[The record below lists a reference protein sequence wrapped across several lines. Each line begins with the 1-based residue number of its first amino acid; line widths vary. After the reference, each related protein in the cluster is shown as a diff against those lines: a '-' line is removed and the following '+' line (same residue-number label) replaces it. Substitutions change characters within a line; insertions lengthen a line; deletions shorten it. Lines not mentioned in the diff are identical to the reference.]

1 MEPSLFRL
9 GDRSRFPTLRARSY
23 CNHAAISPPSRPVR
37 AAALDVIDR
46 YAADGVGAL
55 SWCLEQRERLRGAL
69 AGLIGARASE
79 LGFVANTT
87 AGVRAVALGI
97 KWQPGD
103 RVVLLHGEFPA
114 NVTPWQIAAELHL
127 VQLEWLRAD
136 DFFGPSGTGL
146 SQLEALLRT
155 GVRLVA
161 VSAVQFQTGLCMPLA
176 EIGAL
181 CRAHGA
187 ELFVD
192 AIQACGIVPI
202 HVEAM
207 QIDYLACG
215 SHKWLMGMEG
225 LAFLYVR
232 QACAPALRPVV
243 AGWLSHEEGLRFL
256 LEGEGHL
263 RYDRPI
269 RTRADFVEG
278 GAMPQV
284 VLAALEAAVEP
295 IVTLGVPTIL
305 GHVQA
310 FHDALEPGLVARGFA
325 SLRATTPAQRSGILS
340 VLPPAGVDV
349 VALHHELGQR
359 GISCAIPDGRLR
371 FSPHWPN
378 ALAEVPV
385 VLAAIDESLAE
396 LGRSAPP

>member
-37 AAALDVIDR
+37 AAVLDVIDHQ
-46 YAADGVGAL
+46 AAEGVGAFL
-55 SWCLEQRERLRGAL
+55 SRLEQRERLRATL
-69 AGLIGARASE
+69 AGLIGAQAAQ

-87 AGVRAVALGI
+87 AGVRTVALGI

-103 RVVLLHGEFPA
+103 RVVVLHGEFPA

-127 VQLEWLRAD
+127 LELQWLRAD
-136 DFFGPSGTGL
+136 DFGGSGTGL
-146 SQLEALLRT
+146 EQLEALLRR

-161 VSAVQFQTGLCMPLA
+161 VSAVQFQSGLRMPLA
-176 EIGAL
+176 AIGAL

-187 ELFVD
+187 ELLVD
-192 AIQACGIVPI
+192 AIQACGVVPI
-202 HVEAM
+202 DVEAM
-207 QIDYLACG
+207 QIDYLSCG
-215 SHKWLMGMEG
+215 SHKWLMGLEG
-225 LAFLYVR
+225 VAFLYLR
-232 QACAPALRPVV
+232 DAAALRPVE
-243 AGWLSHEEGLRFL
+243 AGWLSHEESVRFL

-278 GAMPQV
+278 GAAPAV

-295 IVTLGVPTIL
+295 ILALGVPAIL
-305 GHVQA
+305 QHVQA
-310 FHDALEPGLVARGFA
+310 FHDALEPGLQARGFT
-325 SLRATTPAQRSGILS
+325 SLRAAAPEQRSGILS
-340 VLPPAGVDV
+340 ALPPAGVDV
-349 VALHHELGQR
+349 VALHRALGQR

-378 ALAEVPV
+378 SLAEVPQ
-385 VLAAIDESLAE
+385 VLEALDESLRE
-396 LGRSAPP
+396 PPR

>member
-1 MEPSLFRL
+1 MLGDPQPSLFRL

-46 YAADGVGAL
+46 CAAEGIGAL
-55 SWCLEQRERLRGAL
+55 GWCLEQRARLRATL
-69 AGLIGARASE
+69 AGLIGAGTSE

-87 AGVRAVALGI
+87 AGVRTVALGI
-97 KWQPGD
+97 TWQPGD

-127 VQLEWLRAD
+127 IRIEWLRAD
-136 DFFGPSGTGL
+136 DFFGPDGTGL

-161 VSAVQFQTGLCMPLA
+161 VSAVQFQTGLRMPLA

-192 AIQACGIVPI
+192 AIQACGVVPI
-202 HVEAM
+202 DVEAM

-215 SHKWLMGMEG
+215 SHKWLMGLEG
-225 LAFLYVR
+225 VAFLYVR
-232 QACAPALRPVV
+232 QARAAALRPVV
-243 AGWLSHEEGLRFL
+243 AGWLSHEDGLRFL
-256 LEGEGHL
+256 IEGEGHL

-269 RTRADFVEG
+269 RARADFVEG
-278 GAMPQV
+278 GAAPV
-284 VLAALEAAVEP
+284 VLLAALEAALEP
-295 IVTLGVPTIL
+295 IVTLGVPAIL
-305 GHVQA
+305 EHVQA
-310 FHDALEPGLVARGFA
+310 FHDALEAGLVTRGFA
-325 SLRATTPAQRSGILS
+325 SLRATVPAQRSGILS

-349 VALHHELGQR
+349 VALHAELGPR

-378 ALAEVPV
+378 ALAEVPA
-385 VLAAIDESLAE
+385 VLEAVDESLHE
-396 LGRSAPP
+396 RPR

>member
-1 MEPSLFRL
+1 MGGVEPSLFRL

-37 AAALDVIDR
+37 AAVLDVLDR
-46 YAADGVGAL
+46 YAAEGIGAL
-55 SWCLEQRERLRGAL
+55 ASCLEQRERLRDTL
-69 AGLIGARASE
+69 AGLIGAPASE

-87 AGVRAVALGI
+87 AGVRAVALGM

-127 VQLEWLRAD
+127 IELEWLRTD
-136 DFFGPSGTGL
+136 DFLGPGGTGL
-146 SQLEALLRT
+146 QQLEAILRK
-155 GVRLVA
+155 GVRMVA
-161 VSAVQFQTGLCMPLA
+161 VSAVQFQSGLRMPLCA
-176 EIGAL
+176 IGAL

-202 HVEAM
+202 DVEAM
-207 QIDYLACG
+207 QIDYLSCG
-215 SHKWLMGMEG
+215 SHKWLMGLEG
-225 LAFLYVR
+225 VAFLYVR
-232 QACAPALRPVV
+232 QARAAALRPVV

-256 LEGEGHL
+256 LEGAGHL

-278 GAMPQV
+278 GAAPVV
-284 VLAALEAAVEP
+284 VLAALEAALAP
-295 IVTLGVPTIL
+295 ITALGVPAIL
-305 GHVQA
+305 EHVQA
-310 FHDALEPGLVARGFA
+310 WHDALEPGLVARGFE
-325 SLRATTPAQRSGILS
+325 SLRSPVPAQRSGILS

-349 VALHHELGQR
+349 VALHAALGRR

-378 ALAEVPV
+378 ALAEAPV
-385 VLAAIDESLAE
+385 VLDAIDESLRE
-396 LGRSAPP
+396 PPR